1 MRRRAEPVFGWLRR
15 PGIGRRIA
23 LAMALALF
31 AVQAQAFVQIWLF
44 ARAEVHLVGTRW
56 LAETV
61 RDAAQTAFGRPE
73 DERAAAL
80 RQRFGGMPATIAWSR
95 AAPWDGPEERPGPE
109 AQRLVATVRALLE
122 PGMYVAF
129 SAQKLEYLFPFRSV
143 RVGVSPPEIAAGLAT
158 LPLAPDAPE
167 EVMPASV
174 RIAVQGPDGSWV
186 SITPL
191 GFGDVGLPTAFP
203 VSPLAVGGLIIG
215 IASIAMARRLLAP
228 LDRLVEAAG
237 KIGTARAFVPVAADG
252 LAEFGAVARA
262 FEDVQRRLLRFD
274 AERTQMLAAMSH
286 DLGSA
291 LTRLRLAAEPD
302 DGRDPDPALMRE
314 IEDMQAMVESTL
326 AFASGEARPGPRRP
340 TDIAALLI
348 TLVDHASDLGHACS
362 YGGPDH
368 AEAPGH
374 PSALRRAFW
383 NLIDNAVKY
392 GGCARVSLSATADGV
407 CVAIADDGPGIPA
420 DRVEEA
426 LAPFRRLDPA
436 RGGTQRGV
444 GLGLTIARDV
454 VVGHGGTLTLRPG
467 AGGGLVVEVMLPR
480 H

>member
-1 MRRRAEPVFGWLRR
+1 MAEPMLGWLRR

-31 AVQAQAFVQIWLF
+31 AVQVQAFVQIWLF

-56 LAETV
+56 LAETA
-61 RDAAQTAFGRPE
+61 RDVANIAFGVPE
-73 DERAAAL
+73 AERAAAL
-80 RQRFGGMPATIAWSR
+80 RRRFAGSPAEVAWSR
-95 AAPWDGPEERPGPE
+95 AAPWDGSEEQVAPEVR
-109 AQRLVATVRALLE
+109 RLAATVRAMVD
-122 PGMYVAF
+122 PAMRVTF
-129 SAQKLEYLFPFRSV
+129 QSQSLEYLFPFRSV
-143 RVGVSPPEIAAGLAT
+143 RVGVQPPEVAAGLTASP
-158 LPLAPDAPE
+158 LPPDAPE
-167 EVMPASV
+167 EVLPASL

-186 SITPL
+186 SITPV
-191 GFGDVGLPTAFP
+191 GFGDLGLLAAFP

-215 IASIAMARRLLAP
+215 LASIATARRLLAP

-237 KIGTARAFVPVAADG
+237 RIGTARAFVPVPAEG

-262 FEDVQRRLLRFD
+262 FEEIQHRLLRFD
-274 AERTQMLAAMSH
+274 ADRTQMLASMSH

-291 LTRLRLAAEPD
+291 LTRLRLAVEPGGGREPD
-302 DGRDPDPALMRE
+302 PVLLRE

-326 AFASGEARPGPRRP
+326 AFASGEARPGPLRP

-348 TLVDHASDLGHACS
+348 TLVDHAGDLGHACS
-362 YGGPDH
+362 YRGPDH

-374 PSALRRAFW
+374 PPALRRAFW

-392 GGCARVSLSATADGV
+392 GGTARVALSVTPGGV
-407 CVAIADDGPGIPA
+407 CMEIADDGPGIPA
-420 DRVEEA
+420 DRMEEA

-436 RGGTQRGV
+436 RGGAQRGV

-454 VVGHGGTLTLRPG
+454 VVGHGGTLVLRNVE
-467 AGGGLVVEVMLPR
+467 AGGLVVEVTLPR
-480 H
+480 D

>member
-1 MRRRAEPVFGWLRR
+1 MAEPMLGWLRR

-31 AVQAQAFVQIWLF
+31 AVQVQAFVQIWLF

-56 LAETV
+56 LAETA
-61 RDAAQTAFGRPE
+61 RDVAETAFAVPE
-73 DERAAAL
+73 AERAAAL
-80 RQRFGGMPATIAWSR
+80 RRRFAGRPVAVAWSR
-95 AAPWDGPEERPGPE
+95 AAPWDGPEQQVAPE
-109 AQRLVATVRALLE
+109 ARRLAATVRAMVD
-122 PGMYVAF
+122 PAMPVAF
-129 SAQKLEYLFPFRSV
+129 RAQSLEYLFPFRSV
-143 RVGVSPPEIAAGLAT
+143 RVGVQPPEVEAGLAT
-158 LPLAPDAPE
+158 TPLPPDAPE
-167 EVMPASV
+167 EVLPASL

-186 SITPL
+186 SITPV
-191 GFGDVGLPTAFP
+191 GFGDLGLLAAFP

-215 IASIAMARRLLAP
+215 LASIATARRLLAP

-237 KIGTARAFVPVAADG
+237 RIGTARAFVPVPADG

-262 FEDVQRRLLRFD
+262 FEEIQHRLLRFD
-274 AERTQMLAAMSH
+274 ADRTQMLASMSH

-291 LTRLRLAAEPD
+291 LTRLRLAVEPGGGQEPD
-302 DGRDPDPALMRE
+302 PVLLRE

-340 TDIAALLI
+340 TDLAALLI
-348 TLVDHASDLGHACS
+348 TLVDHAGDLGRACS
-362 YGGPDH
+362 YRGPDH

-374 PSALRRAFW
+374 PPALRRAFW

-392 GGCARVSLSATADGV
+392 GGTARVGLSDTPGGV
-407 CVAIADDGPGIPA
+407 CVTIADDGPGIPA
-420 DRVEEA
+420 ERMEEA

-436 RGGTQRGV
+436 RGGAQRGV

-454 VVGHGGTLTLRPG
+454 VVGHGGTLVLRNG
-467 AGGGLVVEVMLPR
+467 EAGGLVVEVTLPR
-480 H
+480 D